1 MGFLSKLLSG
11 RMRANNTV
19 KDPIYVPFAKGL
31 APKSMPRIKWIT
43 SFDADWISQFGD
55 FPLTIMGNRGI
66 KSEVMRED
74 LNTELLVRG
83 SEWSFV
89 ENAVNVANEQLSTAD
104 SLADFPAFRLT
115 VPESAV
121 ADEWNP
127 QWGNYCLLL
136 VKPFTQTGR
145 KSKFPFILKIN
156 TSLSNI
162 STSAEFS
169 LFSNGSIGR
178 VESTLFFNDMAN
190 GDNRRWYIV
199 TSTIRDDRLV
209 VSRISASL
217 PDPKP
222 QGSMPTLYSIGR

>member
-1 MGFLSKLLSG
+1 MK
-11 RMRANNTV
+11 A
-19 KDPIYVPFAKGL
+19 KDTAKEPITVPFAKGL

-43 SFDADWISQFGD
+43 SFEADWIGQFD
-55 FPLTIMGNRGI
+55 NFPLTIIGNRGI
-66 KSEVMRED
+66 RSEVMRED

-89 ENAVNVANEQLSTAD
+89 ENAVNVANKQLSVAD
-104 SLADFPAFRLT
+104 NLADFPAFRLT

-127 QWGNYCLLL
+127 QWGNFCLLL
-136 VKPFTQTGR
+136 VKPFTQTGK

-156 TSLSNI
+156 TSSASV

-178 VESTLFFNDMAN
+178 VESTLFFNDMTN